1 VRSAWLKGSLLER
14 VALAWKGA
22 TAGRQE
28 PVDVFG
34 ELSRATKVL
43 VVPNDR
49 VGGLFMGA
57 PVYKALRRH
66 YPAARI
72 DLLADA
78 GKTELASQIPFV
90 DHVVTGDLDR
100 PVWSSAYQ
108 QLISD
113 LRQREYDLAFCLGR
127 DCSFRL
133 ARLCGRCGARLR
145 IGFKRPGESAFNLEI
160 VPRSD
165 DVYEGEQYLAMLDL
179 LGVEGL
185 GSVHWG
191 ISENQAQQVRSRY
204 LDGEFAGGNVV
215 AIDLAPGEG
224 QGLSGRQLDD
234 IVGRVIERGA
244 RAVLFFTL
252 AEGKHVNYL
261 KKTYGNRILAFEQ
274 NDLAGVAA
282 LMEGCRALIAC
293 NTDLLHLAISLQVP
307 VVGIYS
313 ENPQRWISPQ
323 NERVKVV
330 EARDIRAI
338 SISQVVQAL
347 DHTLRPETRE
357 TRP

>member
-1 VRSAWLKGSLLER
+1 MKSAWLKGSLLER
-14 VALAWKGA
+14 ASLVWNRGGHNA
-22 TAGRQE
+22 RE
-28 PVDVFG
+28 PIDVFG
-34 ELSRATKVL
+34 ELARAGKVL

-57 PVYKALRRH
+57 PAYKALRHH
-66 YPAARI
+66 YPQARI
-72 DLLADA
+72 ELLADV
-78 GKTELASQIPFV
+78 GKVELARQIPFV
-90 DHVVTGDLDR
+90 DHVVSGDLES
-100 PVWSSAYQ
+100 PVWSAAYQ
-108 QLISD
+108 HLID
-113 LRQREYDLAFCLGR
+113 ELRQREYDLAFCLGR

-145 IGFKRPGESAFNLEI
+145 IGFRRPGESVFNLEI
-160 VPRSD
+160 VPRRA

-185 GSVHWG
+185 GSVHWS
-191 ISENQAQQVRSRY
+191 ISESQAKQVRSRY

-215 AIDLAPGEG
+215 AIDLGPGEG

-252 AEGKHVNYL
+252 AERKHVNYL
-261 KKTYGNRILAFEQ
+261 KKTYGNRIVAFEQ
-274 NDLAGVAA
+274 NDLSGAAA
-282 LMEGCRALIAC
+282 LLEGCRALIAC

-307 VVGIYS
+307 AVGIYS
-313 ENPQRWISPQ
+313 EDPQRWISPDC
-323 NERVKVV
+323 ELVSVV

-347 DHTLRPETRE
+347 DHTLRPEARE
-357 TRP
+357 PRS